1 MKRLLLTLLVVL
13 CLTPLFATT
22 YTDSFSFLST
32 YDGYVELYEAIN
44 NYASTSEVD
53 ALYESLK
60 ASLGNTSQD
69 WTVLLKAS
77 LNYAHY
83 LLEMAEKKNTKKA
96 KQLISNAD
104 AIYEALEKSAS
115 KGTVNVPQ
123 SNLSALKFT
132 CLSIGYLASPI
143 SVSKGLESIK
153 VIDGAYEEYPNELSI
168 AVLYASRKLNAPSI
182 GGGDADEAY
191 SVFCSLLTYIESAEG
206 VNTSPWERFD
216 IYCGLAKCYEKNK
229 AAEEALKMYRLAL
242 TVYPQNKTVLAAVE
256 KLVNN

>member
-1 MKRLLLTLLVVL
+1 MKRLLTLLAVL
-13 CLTPLFATT
+13 LTALCISPLFAST

-32 YDGYVELYEAIN
+32 YDGYIELYDAIN
-44 NYASTSEVD
+44 NYASASDIDT
-53 ALYESLK
+53 LYESLK

-96 KQLISNAD
+96 KQLISNAE
-104 AIYEALEKSAS
+104 AIYKALEKSGL
-115 KGTVNVPQ
+115 KET

-132 CLSIGYLASPI
+132 CLSIGYLASPL

-153 VIDGAYEEYPNELSI
+153 VIDSAYEEYPNELSI

-182 GGGDADEAY
+182 GGGDVDEAY
-191 SVFCSLLTYIESAEG
+191 SVYCSLLAFIETEDGA
-206 VNTSPWERFD
+206 NTSPWERFD
-216 IYCGLAKCYEKNK
+216 IYCGIAKCYEKKDDNN
-229 AAEEALKMYRLAL
+229 EALKMYQLAL
-242 TVYPQNKTVLAAVE
+242 SIYPQNKTVVAAVE
-256 KLVNN
+256 KLGKN